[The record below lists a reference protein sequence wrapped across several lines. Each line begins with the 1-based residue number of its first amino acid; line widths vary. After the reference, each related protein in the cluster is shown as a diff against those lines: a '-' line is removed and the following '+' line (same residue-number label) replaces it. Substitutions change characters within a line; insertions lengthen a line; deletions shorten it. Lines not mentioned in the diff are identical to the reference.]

1 VRRQGGF
8 CPETADRDINRKH
21 NPDLTSRAKEL
32 RKSMTKQERKLWHLF
47 LKDYPVRFLRQK
59 VIDRFI
65 VDFYCASAKL
75 VVELD
80 GGQRFEEDALV
91 YDSER
96 TAVLEKF
103 GLMVMRFT
111 NKDIDV
117 DFKSVC
123 EVIDKYISLGRNPP

>member
-1 VRRQGGF
+1 
-8 CPETADRDINRKH
+8 
-21 NPDLTSRAKEL
+21 
-32 RKSMTKQERKLWHLF
+32 MTKQERKLWHLF